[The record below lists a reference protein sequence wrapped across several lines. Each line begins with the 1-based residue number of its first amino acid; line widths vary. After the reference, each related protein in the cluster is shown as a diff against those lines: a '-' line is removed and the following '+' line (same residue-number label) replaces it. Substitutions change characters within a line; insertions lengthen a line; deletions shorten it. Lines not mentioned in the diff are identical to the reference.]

1 MVTGIF
7 LLLFQGCGLSF
18 VLVFF
23 PQRKHWIDLHAKM
36 LIFQVNSSNRLQ
48 YLYSVVVHL
57 YPNLRVLFASIK
69 CDPLSYFSLTL
80 LSILTL
86 WCLGWLLFI
95 VMYWNWLGRKK
106 LNATSWCMS
115 TIWCILA
122 QSILICNVVLPF
134 LNTRLQILDN
144 PRFLEKLLLW
154 KHYVVLPCILLLR
167 F

>member
-1 MVTGIF
+1 MLRLYSDRDFF
-7 LLLFQGCGLSF
+7 LFWFFGGGGLELWLFFC
-18 VLVFF
+18 VVVF
-23 PQRKHWIDLHAKM
+23 
-36 LIFQVNSSNRLQ
+36 SSSCRLQ

-57 YPNLRVLFASIK
+57 YPNLRVLFVSVK
-69 CDPLSYFSLTL
+69 CDPLLYFSLFL
-80 LSILTL
+80 LSSLNVWVTSVHSHVL
-86 WCLGWLLFI
+86 E
-95 VMYWNWLGRKK
+95 LGRKN

-115 TIWCILA
+115 AVWCVLV
-122 QSILICNVVLPF
+122 QPILICNVVLPF